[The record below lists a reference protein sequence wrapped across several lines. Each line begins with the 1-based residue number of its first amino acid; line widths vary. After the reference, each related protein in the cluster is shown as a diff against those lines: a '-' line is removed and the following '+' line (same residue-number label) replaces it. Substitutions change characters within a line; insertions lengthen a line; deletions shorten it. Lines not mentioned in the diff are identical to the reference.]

1 MDCTTQRGQL
11 FMDGQYETQRILE
24 SLGYTILATPALGDQ
39 VDCIMGRLIDGV
51 NTVVGIAE
59 IKTRERAGSVKLT
72 KDYLARNGGY
82 LITNQKIEY
91 GRKMSYLFSVPF
103 YVIVRLVHEDVVLYW
118 KMTDTSGNL
127 AFEYTVKQSTTQ
139 ASCNGG
145 QANRENAYLPIIHSK
160 TLKK

>member
-1 MDCTTQRGQL
+1 ME
-11 FMDGQYETQRILE
+11 GQYKTQRILE
-24 SLGYTILATPALGDQ
+24 SMGYTILSTPALGDQ

-59 IKTRERAGSVKLT
+59 IKTREKAGSVNLT
-72 KDYLARNGGY
+72 KEYLERNGGY

-103 YVIVRLVHEDVVLYW
+103 YVIVRLVHEDLVLYW
-118 KMTDTSGNL
+118 KVTDTGGNL
-127 AFEYTVKQSTTQ
+127 AFEYTVQESTTQ

-145 QANRENAYLPIIHSK
+145 QAKRENAYLPIIYSK
-160 TLKK
+160 ILKK